1 MTRML
6 YTGFVMNNKPPIPD
20 ETIMFS
26 KHFSFWTSLKVSRWW
41 LVAMIIS
48 YLSDLQF
55 RDVVKQ
61 WSLGWRLVIIFA
73 EFFAILLFVFDAMR
87 FIRRMDELQRR
98 ITQAALFF
106 SVSAS
111 FFFFMLW
118 LYLNRAGFFNAVL
131 GPPPDGTWGIASIAH
146 VCVLLGG
153 FYGLGFLIFKR
164 RYK

>member
-1 MTRML
+1 
-6 YTGFVMNNKPPIPD
+6 MNNKSPIPD
-20 ETIMFS
+20 EMIMFS
-26 KHFSFWTSLKVSRWW
+26 RHFSLCTGLKVCRWY
-41 LVAMIIS
+41 LAAIIIS

-55 RDVVKQ
+55 RDAVGQ
-61 WSLGWRLVIIFA
+61 WSLGWRVTIIFA
-73 EFFAILLFVFDAMR
+73 EFFAILLFVFDAVR

-118 LYLNRAGFFNAVL
+118 LYLTRVGFFDAIL
-131 GPPPDGTWGIASIAH
+131 GPPPDGTWGISSVAH

-153 FYGLGFLIFKR
+153 FYPLGFLIFKR